1 MIDGAII
8 KGLSGSPVIL
18 KPFLM
23 ASVEEDEVVFY
34 VHPNHQENTD
44 NADVLTID
52 ETQCQLV
59 SDVRAA

>member
-1 MIDGAII
+1 
-8 KGLSGSPVIL
+8 
-18 KPFLM
+18 M

-44 NADVLTID
+44 NADVLTKD

>member
-1 MIDGAII
+1 
-8 KGLSGSPVIL
+8 
-18 KPFLM
+18 M

-52 ETQCQLV
+52 EETQCQLV